1 MVERITTANYYS
13 SVLSDLMAAQN
24 RENVA
29 NQQVATGKLGS
40 DLKGFGD
47 QTRNIIATNT
57 VKARVDTMVGQ
68 LNNLTVKMNFQ
79 QASVEQISTVASSL
93 KDSLTN
99 ALASGDGSSLMNS
112 VQSFFSQAAQ
122 ALNTQYGGDYIFSGG
137 QTQTQPFTAASL
149 SDLTSGPALSSF
161 FQNGPLA
168 PTSQIDDNT
177 TIQTGFLASDL
188 GQSLMASFQSIE
200 SFQQSAAGNF
210 NGPLTDAQQ
219 TFLTSAITQLAGVV
233 TSTTQTSAEGGDMQ
247 AQVKTASSTQTDRQT
262 TLTSSLGDMTDIN
275 EADAAAALT
284 QAQTAVQASAQVFM
298 TLKSMSLLNYLAP
311 STTG

>member
-1 MVERITTANYYS
+1 MVNRITTANYYS
-13 SVLSDLMAAQN
+13 SVLTDLMAAQS
-24 RENVA
+24 RENTA
-29 NQQVATGKLGS
+29 NQQVATGKLGN
-40 DLKGFGD
+40 DLAGFGS

-68 LNNLTVKMNFQ
+68 LKNLTVKMNFQ

-93 KDSLTN
+93 KSSLTN
-99 ALASGDGSSLMNS
+99 ALASGDGSSVMND

-137 QTQTQPFTAASL
+137 QAQTKPFTAATL
-149 SDLTSGPALSSF
+149 TDLTSGPALSTF

-168 PTSQIDDNT
+168 PTSQVDDNT
-177 TIQTGFLASDL
+177 TIQTGFLASTL
-188 GQSLMASFQSIE
+188 GQSLMTQFQSIE
-200 SFQQSAAGNF
+200 AFQQSAPGNF
-210 NGPLTDAQQ
+210 GGPLTDAQQ
-219 TFLTSAITQLAGVV
+219 TFLTSAITALDGVV
-233 TSTTQTSAEGGDMQ
+233 NSTTQTSAQGGDMQ
-247 AQVKTASSTQTDRQT
+247 AQVTAATTTQTDRQT
-262 TLTSSLGDMTDIN
+262 TLTSALGNMTDIN

-311 STTG
+311 GTF

>member
-1 MVERITTANYYS
+1 MTTRITTANYYS
-13 SVLSDLMAAQN
+13 SVLSDLMTAQN
-24 RENVA
+24 RENTA
-29 NQQVATGKLGS
+29 NQQVSTGKLGS

-79 QASVEQISTVASSL
+79 QASVEQVSTVASSL

-99 ALASGDGSSLMNS
+99 ALASGDGSSLMSS
-112 VQSFFSQAAQ
+112 VQSFFSQASQ

-137 QTQTQPFTAASL
+137 QTQTKPFTATSL
-149 SDLTSGPALSSF
+149 SDLTAGPALSTF
-161 FQNGPLA
+161 FQNGALA
-168 PTSQIDDNT
+168 PTSQVDDNT
-177 TIQTGFLASDL
+177 TIQTGFLASSL

-200 SFQQSAAGNF
+200 AFQQGASGNF

-219 TFLTSAITQLAGVV
+219 TFLTSAITQLANVV
-233 TSTTQTSAEGGDMQ
+233 TSTTQTSAQGGDMQ
-247 AQVKTASSTQTDRQT
+247 AQVTAAATTQTDRQT
-262 TLTSSLGDMTDIN
+262 TLTSSLGNMTDIN

-311 STTG
+311 STT